1 MIRDTVA
8 GKKFGQ
14 MTRRVM
20 KRFERTQ
27 QWRRGVTGSLYFL
40 QSFKVK
46 DKEVLQEDTKKPFS
60 IASFHCCC
68 IGQGRYADMCKVKE
82 F

>member
-40 QSFKVK
+40 QSFEIK
-46 DKEVLQEDTKKPFS
+46 DKEVLQGDTKKAFFDCKFS
-60 IASFHCCC
+60 LLLHRAEKIY
-68 IGQGRYADMCKVKE
+68 QYV
-82 F
+82 